1 MDDVSEPMVDK
12 QEPPKKK
19 TRLSTWFA
27 IIFSLGF
34 GVALL
39 AMTAVTWEK
48 QCEGKMY
55 NFFMA
60 FHGIAG
66 AFAAIFFLACE
77 MMYLESKDPYD
88 DGALRG
94 TRLKIFALLVVY
106 YLGTGV
112 FGCME
117 YFDDNDVMEE
127 CKSTAYTAYRW
138 TWATTLLFL
147 IFFTMMFSDVFGKMG
162 APFFAK
168 AGHVLGSL
176 FQVLADV
183 FNTMADILDEDSDD
197 PENVVPHKSA
207 AGKFAV
213 YVNHAG
219 FLWFFLYILFEAYG
233 ERNKHCDKPLR
244 TYLYVFGGVGSTITY
259 LHFLWEMFAG
269 VRTREKFEQQQFK
282 FFGIFAIFFF
292 LWGFVG
298 FDWVHTS
305 ETCKE
310 EPNAVQTYR
319 ISYLL
324 SLCVLA
330 IMAMLALFII
340 LGILD
345 FLCSGKMRF
354 VVVISTGDSNDD
366 EDDIDS

>member
-1 MDDVSEPMVDK
+1 MGCVRDNRSALLGSTREAATMDDVSEPMVDK

-27 IIFSLGF
+27 IIFVLGF

-48 QCEGKMY
+48 QCEGKMF

-60 FHGIAG
+60 FHGGAG
-66 AFAAIFFLACE
+66 AFASIFFLACE

-88 DGALRG
+88 DGSLRG
-94 TRLKIFALLVVY
+94 LRLKIFAALVLY
-106 YLGTGV
+106 YLGTGI
-112 FGCME
+112 FGCSQ
-117 YFDDNDVMEE
+117 YFDADED
-127 CKSTAYTAYRW
+127 CKQTAYTAYRW

-147 IFFTMMFSDVFGKMG
+147 IFATMMFSDVFGKLG

-168 AGHVLGSL
+168 AGHVLGSI

-219 FLWFFLYILFEAYG
+219 FLWFFLYILF
-233 ERNKHCDKPLR
+233 
-244 TYLYVFGGVGSTITY
+244 
-259 LHFLWEMFAG
+259 
-269 VRTREKFEQQQFK
+269 
-282 FFGIFAIFFF
+282 F

-305 ETCKE
+305 VTCKD

-354 VVVISTGDSNDD
+354 VVVISTGDNDED
-366 EDDIDS
+366 EDDIQS